1 MIVATISRRIM
12 NYEFFYH
19 WSLIFID
26 RYLKIIQIETA
37 IETILIPSQTLQTC
51 PFRIGSLKVKGW
63 GEGVRT
69 LRYIYICICLFGWL
83 YIMQK
88 PLKTW
93 CNSKKGYWKK
103 KTKFSDDHINM
114 RLYKTPTYLHCSTC
128 LKIKQ

>member
-12 NYEFFYH
+12 KYMNSFTIEA
-19 WSLIFID
+19 IFID

-69 LRYIYICICLFGWL
+69 LRYIYMYMSFWL
-83 YIMQK
+83 TLYYAKAFENLMQFK
-88 PLKTW
+88 KRILK
-93 CNSKKGYWKK
+93 KK